1 MNFQASNNLDGVV
14 LITPAGVSA
23 SITVGNL
30 TGALTLPVTI
40 AGSAVIQVNTS
51 ATAVDLTPDGG
62 AQVKLPAGPYL
73 RISVGNGI
81 NPVLTVGTVEF
92 RGNVTIER
100 STRSGFT
107 STSLT
112 VTSNETALAVGDLNK
127 DGRPD
132 LVIGTTG
139 GYTVLLGSATTS
151 AGNPDTVGYAAP
163 GSAAALPSFTQS
175 TAAVALADV
184 DNDGWL
190 DVVLVGGG
198 ATGTTTV
205 LRNKGL
211 NDGTA
216 TPATTWQGFTAAVT
230 GLGSANAAAVALG
243 DLTGDGY
250 ADLVI
255 AGSGGTKYYAATSAS
270 SAWTGFAT
278 TATSISSTTANDV
291 VLGDFDNNTTL
302 DVFIASTAG
311 DLLYRNSAPGT
322 TPRTLTAYA
331 LATPSSSRFAVAG
344 DLNGDNLLDVVAADG
359 TNAPVVYYN
368 KGLNDGTTTPATSWQ
383 GFAAPAAVPGGALA
397 ATHLRPRATSTAT
410 AASTWWRARQV
421 TPGCSATT
429 AAPPR
434 CVPASRRRGRSPARP
449 APASPSSTSTPT
461 PTPTC
466 VSYGGSGSR
475 LFQQQPVSTTI
486 IGLAGVS
493 VSLGDADGVSIQD
506 GQGALILF
514 GGTGTAAGVAGTF
527 SGSIS
532 AGGAGVSVGA
542 SGRCGST
549 APTAR
554 WTRSSRSAAPSILV
568 HFGTGETYGNPT
580 AGKPF
585 VQIAGKGSI
594 KIGDFIELVG
604 GFTSGGGV
612 ITITD
617 GTLFVGQGPRLL
629 DDGSPNPNAKGL
641 LITGVNASIGSDN
654 KLDATG
660 TVSLIGIPGLTFTG
674 TVHVKGTKGATGA
687 GSSVVAGN
695 LVLGVDGAFSLD
707 GSFSFGYTAATATD
721 PAKLTMS
728 VGTRR
733 HRPAERPDRSRAQAQ
748 HGCGL
753 RRPQPGRGLA
763 DHRQPVHRQRRHRGQ
778 RQRHGGPVPARREPP
793 DLLRPAAVEH
803 HRHP

>member
-1 MNFQASNNLDGVV
+1 MNFQASNDLDGVV

-30 TGALTLPVTI
+30 TDALTLPVTI

-100 STRSGFT
+100 STRAGFT

-255 AGSGGTKYYAATSAS
+255 AGSGGTRYYAATSAS

-322 TPRTLTAYA
+322 TSRTLTAYA

-383 GFAAPAAVPGGALA
+383 GFAAPEPFPAGAA
-397 ATHLRPRATSTAT
+397 ATHLALGDLDGDGRLDLVASTAGHTWLFRNAGCTT
-410 AASTWWRARQV
+410 ALRACLATPRQV
-421 TPGCSATT
+421 TG
-429 AAPPR
+429 AAGTG
-434 CVPASRRRGRSPARP
+434 VAVVNVDTDTDADL
-449 APASPSSTSTPT
+449 
-461 PTPTC
+461 

-514 GGTGTAAGVAGTF
+514 GGTGTGAGVAGTF

-542 SGRCGST
+542 SGAVRFNST
-549 APTAR
+549 DRTMDEVVEVGG
-554 WTRSSRSAAPSILV
+554 TEILV

-604 GFTSGGGV
+604 GFTSAGGV

-641 LITGVNASIGSDN
+641 LITGVNTSIGSDTSSTP
-654 KLDATG
+654 TG

-674 TVHVKGTKGATGA
+674 TVHVKGTEGATGA

-707 GSFSFGYTAATATD
+707 GSFPFGYTAATATD

-728 VGTRR
+728 VGTGVTDLPSGQTARASSSAWAR
-733 HRPAERPDRSRAQAQ
+733 SPPATARSRS
-748 HGCGL
+748 
-753 RRPQPGRGLA
+753 R
-763 DHRQPVHRQRRHRGQ
+763 
-778 RQRHGGPVPARREPP
+778 
-793 DLLRPAAVEH
+793 
-803 HRHP
+803 